1 MPDILKEIV
10 IISLQVAKF
19 KDTSEKKM
27 WQTSQFDQSFSLSGM
42 HTANAMSRQA
52 PNETGWSPLGSRSG
66 HP

>member
-42 HTANAMSRQA
+42 HNANAMS
-52 PNETGWSPLGSRSG
+52 G
-66 HP
+66 

>member
-1 MPDILKEIV
+1 MPDILKELV

-42 HTANAMSRQA
+42 HTANAMS
-52 PNETGWSPLGSRSG
+52 G
-66 HP
+66 